1 MSPTRLTSVF
11 SKFPFSLLLLTAFG
25 LAPLHSAAQDA
36 AVDAVVDHFL
46 GQLASRQGFTR
57 LTSVS
62 SEAAKV
68 GSLYGVV
75 SSEVSCVSDLR
86 KQTKAGIPI
95 SVQYLDDIPG
105 SNDAPKSIKDW
116 TTINIHSV
124 MGAGAEASIAAKLPG
139 KTAEV
144 RAALDFLKSTQ
155 AQIIFG
161 TLEYPSIP
169 LTRHGRKYLKEQE
182 IQSVSDAGSEVTGLI
197 IPHAQLLLQKFEF
210 NLENKKSADAGI
222 AASFSKIFGFGLN
235 GQAHQLTT
243 GSLRL
248 PTNGVFAFR
257 AEPLLFGANCQL
269 TK

>member
-1 MSPTRLTSVF
+1 MPSIKLRSVVLKN
-11 SKFPFSLLLLTAFG
+11 SISLLLLTAFG

-62 SEAAKV
+62 SEGAKV
-68 GSLYGVV
+68 GSLYGIV
-75 SSEVSCVSDLR
+75 SPEVSCVSDLR

-95 SVQYLDDIPG
+95 NVQYLDDIPG
-105 SNDAPKSIKDW
+105 SNEAQKSIKDW

-124 MGAGAEASIAAKLPG
+124 MGAGAETSIAAKLPG
-139 KTAEV
+139 KKAEV
-144 RAALDFLKSTQ
+144 RAALEFLKSTQ

-182 IQSVSDAGSEVTGLI
+182 IQSVSDAGSEVTGVI

-210 NLENKKSADAGI
+210 NLENKKSVDAGI
-222 AASFSKIFGFGLN
+222 GASFSKIFSFGLN
-235 GQAHQLTT
+235 GQAHQMTT

-257 AEPLLFGANCQL
+257 AEPILVGTSCQL
-269 TK
+269 SR